1 MQHQEARENF
11 PSTSGFPPIRAGV
24 TTTETSSTGYPPIR
38 ADLTSTETSSGFPP
52 IRAGLTTRETSS
64 IGFPP
69 IRASVTSTETSSRF
83 PKINPFPELRPVIKQ
98 EPDIDQINKLKPAND
113 DYLESVGNSSQ
124 QHQQEVPHQQTTSTS
139 YDEFQNEQ
147 KLLLRQYQ
155 EQHQAQLLLQ
165 QQQSE
170 QQLLSSQQQNNAEVL
185 QSVGPLKSHEGI
197 TVKTEPGV
205 KPTTLKSGSS
215 QTVKPTSAS
224 SSSVSSW
231 SSEPKTG
238 LEATSPF
245 SSDDLTLIASIDK
258 TTVLIGLVREYID
271 SQRGILEIC
280 KVGHSG
286 LLMEPVAGN
295 FKMINVQLSKA
306 NHNNA

>member
-1 MQHQEARENF
+1 
-11 PSTSGFPPIRAGV
+11 
-24 TTTETSSTGYPPIR
+24 
-38 ADLTSTETSSGFPP
+38 
-52 IRAGLTTRETSS
+52 
-64 IGFPP
+64 
-69 IRASVTSTETSSRF
+69 
-83 PKINPFPELRPVIKQ
+83 VIKQ
-98 EPDIDQINKLKPAND
+98 ELDFDQINKLKPAND
-113 DYLESVGNSSQ
+113 DYLESVGNSFQ
-124 QHQQEVPHQQTTSTS
+124 QHQQEVPQHQTTSTT
-139 YDEFQNEQ
+139 YDEFQSEQ

-170 QQLLSSQQQNNAEVL
+170 QQLQSRQQHGELL
-185 QSVGPLKSHEGI
+185 QSVGPPKSPEDV

-205 KPTTLKSGSS
+205 EPTILTSGTSL
-215 QTVKPTSAS
+215 TIEPASAS

-238 LEATSPF
+238 LEATSAF
-245 SSDDLTLIASIDK
+245 STDDSSLIASIDK

-286 LLMEPVAGN
+286 LLTEPVAGN
-295 FKMINVQLSKA
+295 LLNKSRRPTMIGKQCSNFGRNLQP
-306 NHNNA
+306 

>member
-1 MQHQEARENF
+1 M
-11 PSTSGFPPIRAGV
+11 
-24 TTTETSSTGYPPIR
+24 
-38 ADLTSTETSSGFPP
+38 
-52 IRAGLTTRETSS
+52 
-64 IGFPP
+64 
-69 IRASVTSTETSSRF
+69 
-83 PKINPFPELRPVIKQ
+83 IKQ
-98 EPDIDQINKLKPAND
+98 EELDIDQINKLKPSND

-124 QHQQEVPHQQTTSTS
+124 QHQQEVPHQQTPSTS

-170 QQLLSSQQQNNAEVL
+170 QQLQSGQQQNTGTLKPAYDELL
-185 QSVGPLKSHEGI
+185 QSVGPQKSPEGV

-205 KPTTLKSGSS
+205 EPTSLISGSS
-215 QTVKPTSAS
+215 QTVEPTSAS

-245 SSDDLTLIASIDK
+245 SSDDSSLITSIDK

-286 LLMEPVAGN
+286 LLTEPVAGN
-295 FKMINVQLSKA
+295 FKMINVQLRMA
-306 NHNNA
+306 

>member
-1 MQHQEARENF
+1 M
-11 PSTSGFPPIRAGV
+11 
-24 TTTETSSTGYPPIR
+24 TSSTG
-38 ADLTSTETSSGFPP
+38 L
-52 IRAGLTTRETSS
+52 
-64 IGFPP
+64 PP
-69 IRASVTSTETSSRF
+69 IRASLATSSRF
-83 PKINPFPELRPVIKQ
+83 PTINPFPELRPVIKQ

-124 QHQQEVPHQQTTSTS
+124 QHQQEVPHQQTTSMS

-170 QQLLSSQQQNNAEVL
+170 QQLQSRQQHGELL
-185 QSVGPLKSHEGI
+185 QSVCPQKSPEGA

-205 KPTTLKSGSS
+205 EPTTLTSGSP
-215 QTVKPTSAS
+215 QTVEPTSAS
-224 SSSVSSW
+224 LSSVSSW

-238 LEATSPF
+238 LEATSAF
-245 SSDDLTLIASIDK
+245 SSDDSSLIASIDK

-280 KVGHSG
+280 KAGQSG
-286 LLMEPVAGN
+286 LLTEPVAGN
-295 FKMINVQLSKA
+295 FKMSKIQLSMGKHSSA
-306 NHNNA
+306 LSCLLLSPQLYTVGGLNLQPFGHQ